1 MAHVSALMIVDPEQG
16 KVVWAHTGDFK
27 GQHDP
32 TIVADGR
39 ILLFDNEMTPW
50 GVTAVVD
57 LDAVGESRVIE
68 FDPETGRTAWE
79 FHGSPSSPFF
89 SHACGTA
96 QRLANGNTLVTESDS
111 GRAFELTQDKRVVW
125 EFYNPHRAGEHN
137 EFVAT
142 LFELVRLPPEFPTPW
157 ISASLGARSAIR

>member
-39 ILLFDNEMTPW
+39 ILLFDNGMTPW

-57 LDAVGESRVIE
+57 
-68 FDPETGRTAWE
+68 
-79 FHGSPSSPFF
+79 
-89 SHACGTA
+89 
-96 QRLANGNTLVTESDS
+96 
-111 GRAFELTQDKRVVW
+111 RVVW

-142 LFELVRLPPEFPTPW
+142 LFELVRLPPEFPTSW